1 MRTHLDIKHEGTL
14 GTEGRTNMT
23 FDENSITHL
32 MSVLTDLYS
41 NTALAVIR
49 EYSTNARDAH
59 VAAGCPERPIE
70 VTLPNV
76 FDNTLIIKD
85 YGTGMSKDDI
95 TDHFSKYGW
104 SSKRETDD
112 ETGTLGLGCKSG
124 LTYTSQFTLVTVQ
137 DGIANTVLVTREE
150 AGGGVVQII
159 DTQQTDEPNG
169 TEVRIPSKNS
179 MVIAENAMDFFFYWD
194 RGTVLVDG
202 EEPPCI
208 WDETAEQIK
217 VDDDIVVTF
226 HTAKTVQYGGIRRK
240 PSMIVM
246 GGVAYPID
254 TDKLQRANKDVW
266 QFISEAEY
274 YRFVARVPIG
284 TVNFVPSREALNYNK
299 RTVETVVAAWEYVRQ
314 GLHRHVQRIID
325 AAPNHKEAWQLW
337 DNWHGRMKRNERLF
351 YKGTPFVYHLKLPD
365 PNQTLVMDVLP
376 DRNADRSQR
385 VSESPMLKDLYA
397 AALHVVG
404 FRGTAIAASTK
415 ERIRIYCAN
424 VGIKQGKVFVYP
436 KIFGDPWLTN
446 ATCRR
451 VRFDVIKAIE
461 LPVDP
466 NKPARAG
473 RERSKYRVLTGIDSL
488 DYVDELPET
497 VACWLPAG
505 YTDVRRSDVVKF
517 SGRNTVA
524 VVLAADEKRFVR
536 DHPQLLQWLDWTK
549 ARIASI
555 PTSQSDWVNFRY
567 NLVHQRCAW
576 GEARAEV
583 PRCFYHLTPK
593 DVNTLAD
600 PVLKNL
606 IRTYQDC
613 EVPLSN
619 FDSKMQAIFEINR
632 YVDVP
637 IPEVPKSNFMPQI
650 DEVRK
655 FYEGL
660 LNLSPSYDTEHVWV
674 KAINAFYIVKQS
686 LHTIPVL

>member
-1 MRTHLDIKHEGTL
+1 MRTHLDIKHTGTL
-14 GTEGRTNMT
+14 GTENRVAMQ
-23 FDENSITHL
+23 FDQNSITHL

-70 VTLPNV
+70 VTLPNT

-85 YGTGMSKDDI
+85 FGTGMSKDDI

-104 SSKRETDD
+104 SSKRDTDD

-150 AGGGVVQII
+150 AGGGVVQVI
-159 DTQQTDEPNG
+159 DTEQTDEPNG
-169 TEVRIPSKNS
+169 TEVRIPSKNH
-179 MVIAENAMDFFFYWD
+179 MVMRETAMDFFQYWD

-208 WDETAEQIK
+208 WDEDQDQIK
-217 VDDDIVVTF
+217 VDDDIMVTL
-226 HTAKTVQYGGIRRK
+226 HGYNKAGYSNVRK

-254 TDKLQRANKDVW
+254 LNKVSSSSREGYSLVSSSD
-266 QFISEAEY
+266 Y

-299 RTVETVVAAWEYVRQ
+299 RTLDTITTAWEYVR
-314 GLHRHVQRIID
+314 GALHRHVQRTID
-325 AAPNHKEAWQLW
+325 AAPNHKEAWRIW
-337 DNWHGRMKRNERLF
+337 DNWHARMKRGEKLF
-351 YKGTPFVYHLKLPD
+351 YRWTPIVSTLKIPD
-365 PNQTLVMDVLP
+365 PNQTLMMDVKP
-376 DRNADRSQR
+376 GYQTDRSYR
-385 VSESPMLKDLYA
+385 APENTPLKDLYD

-404 FRGTAIAASTK
+404 FRGTAIAGSTK
-415 ERIRIYCAN
+415 EKIRIYCQR
-424 VGIKQGKVFVYP
+424 VGIKEGKVFVYP
-436 KIFGDPWLTN
+436 SIFGDPWLTN

-461 LPVDP
+461 LPPDP

-473 RERSKYRVLTGIDSL
+473 RDRSKYRVLTGIDSL

-497 VACWLPAG
+497 VKCWLPAG

-517 SGRNTVA
+517 SGRNRVA
-524 VVLAADEKRFVR
+524 VVLAADEKRFTR
-536 DHPQLLQWLDWTK
+536 DHPQLPQWLDWVK

-567 NLVHQRCAW
+567 HLTHQTLSW
-576 GEARAEV
+576 GQERQGV
-583 PRCFYHLTPK
+583 PRCFYNLTPK
-593 DVNTLAD
+593 DRTQIAD

-606 IRTYQDC
+606 MQAYQDC
-613 EVPLSN
+613 EATLSS
-619 FDSKMQAIFEINR
+619 FDNKMQAIQEITR
-632 YVDVP
+632 FVDVP
-637 IPEVPKSNFMPQI
+637 IPAVPKSNLMTQV
-650 DEVRK
+650 DEVAK